1 MGPNLDHGVCRPT
14 FRYKADIPQPLEPDR
29 QTNTTTVFFIT
40 VSLFLQLIHPAM
52 ASSEPDAESLR
63 SKALALARKISE
75 AWFTVVA
82 SHDKT
87 DLQELRLLLARHNGW
102 LSDLQE
108 EGKAI
113 REDKTICIQRV
124 SCSLYQPSTLD

>member
-1 MGPNLDHGVCRPT
+1 
-14 FRYKADIPQPLEPDR
+14 
-29 QTNTTTVFFIT
+29 
-40 VSLFLQLIHPAM
+40 M
-52 ASSEPDAESLR
+52 ASSEPGAKSLR
-63 SKALALARKISE
+63 SKALALARNISE

-124 SCSLYQPSTLD
+124 SCSLTAFNS